1 MSILEIIDLEVQYG
15 GVRALRGVSL
25 SIEEGEIVTLIGAN
39 GAGKTTLLRAVSG
52 LVQPSAGAIR
62 YRGQAL
68 LKVPAYELARRGLV
82 HVPEGRIIF
91 GDLTVQENL
100 DLAGWWRKDRSSRID
115 DLDRVFAMFPRLAE
129 RRTQLGATLSG
140 GEQQML
146 AIARAIV
153 ARPNLM
159 LLDEPSMGLAPVLV
173 RNIFATIREINR
185 SGTSILLVEQN
196 ANMALTIANRA
207 YVLQTGGIVLAGSAH
222 EMRRNPEVQ
231 EAYLS

>member
-68 LKVPAYELARRGLV
+68 LKVPAHELARRGLV

-100 DLAGWWRKDRSSRID
+100 DLAGWWRKDRPRRID

-173 RNIFATIREINR
+173 RSIFATIREINR

>member
-15 GVRALRGVSL
+15 GVRVLRGVSL

-68 LKVPAYELARRGLV
+68 LKVPAHKLARRGLV

-100 DLAGWWRKDRSSRID
+100 DLAGWWRKDRPSRID

-153 ARPNLM
+153 ARPKLM
-159 LLDEPSMGLAPVLV
+159 LMDEPSMGLAPLLV
-173 RNIFATIREINR
+173 RNIFMTIREINR

-196 ANMALTIANRA
+196 ANMALSIANRA
-207 YVLQTGGIVLAGSAH
+207 YVLQTGDIVLAGTAH
-222 EMRRNPEVQ
+222 EMRKNPEVQ
-231 EAYLS
+231 DAYLS

>member
-1 MSILEIIDLEVQYG
+1 MSILDIIDLEVQYG

-68 LKVPAYELARRGLV
+68 LKVPAHKLARRGLV

-100 DLAGWWRKDRSSRID
+100 DLAGWWRKDRPNRID

-153 ARPNLM
+153 ARPKLM
-159 LLDEPSMGLAPVLV
+159 LMDEPSMGLAPLLV
-173 RNIFATIREINR
+173 RNIFMTIREINR

-196 ANMALTIANRA
+196 ANMALSIANRA
-207 YVLQTGGIVLAGSAH
+207 YVLQTGDIVLAGTAH
-222 EMRRNPEVQ
+222 EMRKNPEVQ
-231 EAYLS
+231 DAYLS

>member
-1 MSILEIIDLEVQYG
+1 
-15 GVRALRGVSL
+15 
-25 SIEEGEIVTLIGAN
+25 
-39 GAGKTTLLRAVSG
+39 
-52 LVQPSAGAIR
+52 
-62 YRGQAL
+62 
-68 LKVPAYELARRGLV
+68 
-82 HVPEGRIIF
+82 
-91 GDLTVQENL
+91 
-100 DLAGWWRKDRSSRID
+100 
-115 DLDRVFAMFPRLAE
+115 
-129 RRTQLGATLSG
+129 
-140 GEQQML
+140 
-146 AIARAIV
+146 
-153 ARPNLM
+153 M